1 MLMLYNLLYELS
13 PVYYLQYISKYLI
26 QILFLFFW
34 GNYMFTSNTFQNIL
48 LPSLVCLPSIY
59 IGQFFA
65 LAIGIILEL
74 SHLLRIL

>member
-1 MLMLYNLLYELS
+1 
-13 PVYYLQYISKYLI
+13 
-26 QILFLFFW
+26 
-34 GNYMFTSNTFQNIL
+34 MFTSNTFQNIL